1 MSENHQ
7 PEADT
12 DETSVNST
20 ESPTGS
26 ADQADT
32 EQTDAERADAARAQH
47 DHDDRIVDEWEEE
60 SFPASD
66 PPGHY

>member
-7 PEADT
+7 PENGQ
-12 DETSVNST
+12 DESSA
-20 ESPTGS
+20 SPAEATKDS
-26 ADQADT
+26 AERSEADQI
-32 EQTDAERADAARAQH
+32 RY
-47 DHDDRIVDEWEEE
+47 DHDDKMVDEWEDE

>member
-7 PEADT
+7 PENGQ
-12 DETSVNST
+12 DESSSAPAEAT
-20 ESPTGS
+20 EYS
-26 ADQADT
+26 
-32 EQTDAERADAARAQH
+32 AERSEAEQIRH
-47 DHDDRIVDEWEEE
+47 DHDDRMVDEWEDE

>member
-7 PEADT
+7 PENGQD
-12 DETSVNST
+12 DSSTSPVEAT
-20 ESPTGS
+20 EGS
-26 ADQADT
+26 A
-32 EQTDAERADAARAQH
+32 EMSEDAESRH
-47 DHDDRIVDEWEEE
+47 DHEDRMVDEWEDE